1 MNINYLRPKAI
12 LGDFGDL
19 HTRWGVLISNED
31 WPSATCDSQHHHKK
45 ELWTKRQVL
54 ETLIGMN
61 MYISPHLRTS
71 SLNLWHNKPKLNL
84 AIHLRY
90 HLGDVN
96 EVYSADKEFFGMCGE
111 SDCHTMFGHSLA
123 SIYDGWKFLPSLRI
137 FQVWRRIGRLMNVK
151 ELKWVAQLE

>member
-1 MNINYLRPKAI
+1 MTKHSCAPAQAMNINYLRPKAI

-96 EVYSADKEFFGMCGE
+96 EVYSADKEFFG
-111 SDCHTMFGHSLA
+111 LA
-123 SIYDGWKFLPSLRI
+123 ENWSADECEGAEVGGAAGIARKGQGGS
-137 FQVWRRIGRLMNVK
+137 M
-151 ELKWVAQLE
+151 